1 MRGKT
6 APRAAGAI
14 QHRQPRQMDAQTAE
28 APNIRCFRCLPK
40 ISRNRKVYRLRF
52 CALHPDTERGRSS
65 ADGAIRR
72 DRAGKVCLIFHRTG
86 GETMDEAPLRKHE
99 DHRDRDGRNDGGR
112 HHVTPSSS
120 TPRRGTSSQERRPA
134 SSNRAG
140 RSRTV
145 PELCAETLKISVRG
159 SLKCWSEIQF
169 DKKKILYH
177 AARPVMVGLAGLK
190 AFYGRFLDKNGVCW

>member
-1 MRGKT
+1 MQGLH
-6 APRAAGAI
+6 PRT
-14 QHRQPRQMDAQTAE
+14 QQKSRRLKEEPHMHRQRKHRTYGVSAVCRKSAGIEKHTGSDSARSIRIPNVEE
-28 APNIRCFRCLPK
+28 A
-40 ISRNRKVYRLRF
+40 
-52 CALHPDTERGRSS
+52 ALTEQLGETEPGKS
-65 ADGAIRR
+65 A
-72 DRAGKVCLIFHRTG
+72 LSFHRTG
-86 GETMDEAPLRKHE
+86 GETLDEAPLQKHE

-112 HHVTPSSS
+112 HHVPPSSS

-145 PELCAETLKISVRG
+145 PALCAETLKISVRG

-169 DKKKILYH
+169 DKKKILCH
-177 AARPVMVGLAGLK
+177 AARPVMVELAGLK